1 MSSSLLSKKSIA
13 KASIAG
19 ATAIAIDKFYFKS
32 SSLRNSMI
40 LGGCVGAS
48 SFIVST
54 LKKKHDPRFGS
65 MDSSMYSVKNIESM
79 VLEMSL
85 AAGSTYAF
93 NALILKSMKPISI
106 VEFCSSDQVDSL
118 NTQVITCFVAA

>member
-54 LKKKHDPRFGS
+54 LKKNMIPD
-65 MDSSMYSVKNIESM
+65 
-79 VLEMSL
+79 L
-85 AAGSTYAF
+85 ARWTHQC
-93 NALILKSMKPISI
+93 IKSKISR
-106 VEFCSSDQVDSL
+106 VWC
-118 NTQVITCFVAA
+118 

>member
-40 LGGCVGAS
+40 LGGCVGDS

-106 VEFCSSDQVDSL
+106 VEFCSSVMM
-118 NTQVITCFVAA
+118 T

>member
-1 MSSSLLSKKSIA
+1 MSSSLLSNESIV

-54 LKKKHDPRFGS
+54 LKKNLITDLSNGS
-65 MDSSMYSVKNIESM
+65 MDSSMYSVQEYR
-79 VLEMSL
+79 E
-85 AAGSTYAF
+85 
-93 NALILKSMKPISI
+93 
-106 VEFCSSDQVDSL
+106 
-118 NTQVITCFVAA
+118 

>member
-1 MSSSLLSKKSIA
+1 
-13 KASIAG
+13 
-19 ATAIAIDKFYFKS
+19 
-32 SSLRNSMI
+32 
-40 LGGCVGAS
+40 
-48 SFIVST
+48 
-54 LKKKHDPRFGS
+54 
-65 MDSSMYSVKNIESM
+65 MYSVKNIESM